1 MLVTCVAYQNGQR
14 LADLTIDQIREYTS
28 KPDCFVWVAL
38 KDPEP
43 GEVEGLQHEFDLH
56 PLAVED
62 ASHGHQRPKLEE
74 YGHAIFVV
82 LRIME
87 MNDLELL
94 TGEVSVFVGAQYIV
108 SVRRGTK
115 IGFADVRRRCEE
127 EPTLLRHGPV
137 FVLYALMD
145 AVVDRYFPVV
155 EALSNEIEALEE
167 RIFAGHT
174 TKTQIE
180 ALYGMKCRLMEV
192 DHTSSAML
200 EVTSKLYGGRVPSIC
215 SGLQEYF
222 RDVYDHLLRLN
233 HSVEG
238 LRDMV
243 TTAISL
249 NLSLITLQEGETTKQ
264 LAAYAALA
272 AVPTMIAG
280 VYGMNFEYI
289 PELQW
294 AAGYPMALGL
304 MVGADFFLFMRFR
317 KTGWL

>member
-1 MLVTCVAYQNGQR
+1 MLVTCVAYQHGRR
-14 LADLTIDQIREYTS
+14 LADIPVTQIREYTG

-38 KDPEP
+38 KDPTQAELDAMQ
-43 GEVEGLQHEFDLH
+43 EEFDLH

-62 ASHGHQRPKLEE
+62 ASHGHQRPKLDE
-74 YGHAIFVV
+74 YGHDMFVV
-82 LRIME
+82 MRIME
-87 MNDLELL
+87 MDKLEVL
-94 TGEVSVFVGAQYIV
+94 TGEVSVFVGAKYVV

-115 IGFADVRRRCEE
+115 LGFADVRKRSEE
-127 EPTLLRHGPV
+127 EPELLAHGPV

-145 AVVDRYFPVV
+145 AVVDRYFPV
-155 EALSNEIEALEE
+155 IEALADEVENIEE

-174 TKTQIE
+174 TRTQIE
-180 ALYGMKCRLMEV
+180 ALYGMKTKLITV
-192 DHTSSAML
+192 DHAASSML
-200 EVTSKLYGGRVPSIC
+200 EVTSKLHGGRVPHIC

-222 RDVYDHLLRLN
+222 RDVYDHLQRLS

-243 TTAISL
+243 TTAISV
-249 NLSLITLQEGETTKQ
+249 NLSLIALQESENTKR

-280 VYGMNFEYI
+280 VYGMNFDHM

-294 AAGYPMALGL
+294 VGGYPMAIGL
-304 MVGADFFLFMRFR
+304 MFGLDVFLFLRFK